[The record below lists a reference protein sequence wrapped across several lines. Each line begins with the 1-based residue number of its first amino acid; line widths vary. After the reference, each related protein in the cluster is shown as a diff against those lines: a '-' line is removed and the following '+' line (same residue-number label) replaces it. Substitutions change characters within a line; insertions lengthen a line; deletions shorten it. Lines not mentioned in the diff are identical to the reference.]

1 MFVGTIELNPAHMD
15 CYRDLRSN
23 IFIKQQETFPKIT
36 RLAMLGGNFFVSNN
50 IFF

>member
-23 IFIKQQETFPKIT
+23 IFIKQQET
-36 RLAMLGGNFFVSNN
+36 LALNNEARNAGGF
-50 IFF
+50 IFFYLTIFF